1 MDYKLRGTIRF
12 CRELFEEFKGGNISK
27 IKHWLV
33 KIDNLLLKGK
43 LQGFY
48 SKIVDRMSKQS
59 LAKDLEYKIVTHYRK
74 DPYSELAKLCDIYG
88 SDKGE
93 LKAYGHPYSWRSHT
107 YTDYYSRLFGNFRN
121 GITKVFECGLGT
133 NIPDIPSSMGI
144 LGKPGASLRVWRD
157 YFPNAFVWGA
167 DIDREVLFQEE
178 RIRTLFID
186 QLNTDSIR
194 KFWEEVGVR
203 DFDFMVDDGLHTFEA
218 GSNLF
223 LNSIDYLSPSGIY
236 VIEDVIGPDL
246 LRYKE
251 FFKETEFI
259 VDYVLMSGPNPGLAD
274 NNLVVLKTQG

>member
-1 MDYKLRGTIRF
+1 M
-12 CRELFEEFKGGNISK
+12 
-27 IKHWLV
+27 IKHWAV
-33 KIDNLLLKGK
+33 KIDNLLLKGMR
-43 LQGFY
+43 QGFY
-48 SKIVDRMSKQS
+48 SRIVDRMSKFS
-59 LAKDLEYKIVTHYRK
+59 LATDLGYKIVTHYRK
-74 DPYSELAKLCDIYG
+74 DPDSELAKLCDIYG

-93 LKAYGHPYSWRSHT
+93 LKAEGHPYPWLSHT
-107 YTDYYSRLFGNFRN
+107 YTDYYSRLFGNFRD

-133 NIPDIPSSMGI
+133 NNPDIPSSMGI

-186 QLNTDSIR
+186 QLNTDSIQ

-203 DFDFMVDDGLHTFEA
+203 DFDFIVDDGLHTFEA

-223 LNSIDYLSPSGIY
+223 LNSIDYLSPTGVY
-236 VIEDVIGPDL
+236 VIEDVSEPGL

-251 FFKETEFI
+251 FFKETQFI
-259 VDYVLMSGPNPGLAD
+259 VDYVLMSGPNPDIVD
-274 NNLVVLKTQG
+274 NNLVVVRKLI